1 MGDDVPVVSVFVMLR
16 QEDYR
21 IQEFKTSQKNMA

>member
-1 MGDDVPVVSVFVMLR
+1 MDDDVPVDSVFVMLR

-21 IQEFKTSQKNMA
+21 IQEFKTGQKNIA